1 MNKYKEDFDM
11 VTRLCA
17 LDCRER
23 TILNYGIEE
32 GRTKAIDEFAE
43 RLKDRIV
50 GMQMAELQG
59 EDVCPCHETGE
70 ECKYMNQDIA
80 CQYCAREQ
88 TKKDINEIAEEMRG
102 TT

>member
-17 LDCRER
+17 LDGRER

-43 RLKDRIV
+43 RLTSRIKTEIDDCTD
-50 GMQMAELQG
+50 EL
-59 EDVCPCHETGE
+59 DW
-70 ECKYMNQDIA
+70 
-80 CQYCAREQ
+80 
-88 TKKDINEIAEEMRG
+88 INEIAEEMRG
-102 TT
+102 EKCQRKS

>member
-17 LDCRER
+17 LDGRER

-43 RLKDRIV
+43 RLTSRIKTEIDDCTD
-50 GMQMAELQG
+50 EL
-59 EDVCPCHETGE
+59 DW
-70 ECKYMNQDIA
+70 
-80 CQYCAREQ
+80 
-88 TKKDINEIAEEMRG
+88 INEIAEEMRG
-102 TT
+102 AK

>member
-17 LDCRER
+17 LDGRER

-43 RLKDRIV
+43 RLTSRIKTEIDDCTD
-50 GMQMAELQG
+50 EL
-59 EDVCPCHETGE
+59 DW
-70 ECKYMNQDIA
+70 
-80 CQYCAREQ
+80 
-88 TKKDINEIAEEMRG
+88 INEIAEEMRG
-102 TT
+102 AT